1 VSAVSKLAGAAWKA
15 LSEVQQKPY
24 NDAFK
29 KAQAKYATDLEAFLA
44 GGGVKQKGVMALR
57 REKKKGKIDKTEAKL
72 AIKEAKAEA
81 GCPKKPMTPC
91 FAYIQDHRQK
101 ISEHDDVKGKGLGAI
116 SKKGA
121 ELFKGLPA
129 SERATYE
136 KKYEEQKREYEE
148 WFKSDAGTAFV
159 AKQKESQEAAKL
171 AAKESKAAAKA
182 AAKEEKVA
190 DKVAAKT
197 AAASEGKT
205 PATPNKS
212 KVPSKRGRG
221 TPAAAKTPA
230 KFGRG
235 RGRGRSTSSVAQPM
249 TAIDAAVLA
258 EAAKQGYEAQLKN
271 LAARPEVVASGKSA
285 LEMLGFLTKSGGLV
299 NPAKAALLGA

>member
-1 VSAVSKLAGAAWKA
+1 MG
-15 LSEVQQKPY
+15 
-24 NDAFK
+24 
-29 KAQAKYATDLEAFLA
+29 
-44 GGGVKQKGVMALR
+44 
-57 REKKKGKIDKTEAKL
+57 
-72 AIKEAKAEA
+72 
-81 GCPKKPMTPC
+81 
-91 FAYIQDHRQK
+91 
-101 ISEHDDVKGKGLGAI
+101 
-116 SKKGA
+116 
-121 ELFKGLPA
+121 
-129 SERATYE
+129 ATYE

-159 AKQKESQEAAKL
+159 AKQKE

-205 PATPNKS
+205 PATPDKS
-212 KVPSKRGRG
+212 KAPSKRGRG
-221 TPAAAKTPA
+221 TPAAANTPA

-249 TAIDAAVLA
+249 PAIDAAVLA

-271 LAARPEVVASGKSA
+271 LAARPEVVASG
-285 LEMLGFLTKSGGLV
+285 
-299 NPAKAALLGA
+299 